1 MADGRNP
8 GFGDSDLRVA
18 GLMRTGSHAVRI
30 LLVLLLLVLAG
41 CAGRAPSPPDVSAA
55 YVPGTHVVQREETLY
70 RIATRHGLDWRD
82 VARRNGIGPPYLIY
96 PGQRLRLTGATP
108 LAGTASPASVASA
121 PATAPTA
128 SAPPSR
134 YQPPPPPVRGSVS
147 PPTSAPAQASTPSRP
162 SSAGTVS
169 AVAGAAPQWQ
179 WPADGPIVRPF
190 SNSSVT
196 RRGIAIGGR
205 RGDNVRAAAAGEVVY
220 AGSGLVG
227 YGRLIILKHDAR
239 FISAYGHNEALLVRE
254 GDRVVAGQQ
263 IAQLGASGADSPMLH
278 FEIRVDGTP
287 VDPTRYLPRR

>member
-1 MADGRNP
+1 MQ
-8 GFGDSDLRVA
+8 A
-18 GLMRTGSHAVRI
+18 GSRAKSI
-30 LLVLLLLVLAG
+30 LPVLLLVMLAG
-41 CAGRAPSPPDVSAA
+41 CASRAPSPPAVAA
-55 YVPGTHVVQREETLY
+55 HVPGTHVVQREETLY

-96 PGQRLRLTGATP
+96 PGQRLRLTGAAALDP
-108 LAGTASPASVASA
+108 QAALPERAA
-121 PATAPTA
+121 
-128 SAPPSR
+128 APPPVAAPPTPH
-134 YQPPPPPVRGSVS
+134 QPPPPPIPGRSVS
-147 PPTSAPAQASTPSRP
+147 PPPSGTAAQAATRTQPPP
-162 SSAGTVS
+162 SSATAPAGS
-169 AVAGAAPQWQ
+169 GAAPRWQ

-205 RGDNVRAAAAGEVVY
+205 RGDDVRAAAAGEVVY

-227 YGRLIILKHDAR
+227 YGRLIIIKHDAR

-254 GDRVVAGQQ
+254 GERVAAGQS

>member
-1 MADGRNP
+1 MQ
-8 GFGDSDLRVA
+8 A
-18 GLMRTGSHAVRI
+18 GSRATRI
-30 LLVLLLLVLAG
+30 LPVLLLLMLAG
-41 CAGRAPSPPDVSAA
+41 CASRAPSPPAVAA

-96 PGQRLRLTGATP
+96 PGQRLRLAGAAALDPRTAQAATP
-108 LAGTASPASVASA
+108 PPV
-121 PATAPTA
+121 TAPPT
-128 SAPPSR
+128 P
-134 YQPPPPPVRGSVS
+134 YQPPPPPVPGRSV
-147 PPTSAPAQASTPSRP
+147 APAPSGTAAQAATRTQPPP
-162 SSAGTVS
+162 SSAVAPAPAG
-169 AVAGAAPQWQ
+169 AGAAPRWQ

-205 RGDNVRAAAAGEVVY
+205 RGDDVRAAAAGEIVY

-227 YGRLIILKHDAR
+227 YGRLIIIKHDAR

-254 GDRVVAGQQ
+254 GERVAAGQR

>member
-1 MADGRNP
+1 MQ
-8 GFGDSDLRVA
+8 
-18 GLMRTGSHAVRI
+18 TGSQAARI

-41 CAGRAPSPPDVSAA
+41 CAARAPSPSDVRAA
-55 YVPGTHVVQREETLY
+55 HVPGTHVVQREETLY
-70 RIATRHGLDWRD
+70 RIATRHGLEWRD

-96 PGQRLRLTGATP
+96 PGQRLRLSGATP
-108 LAGTASPASVASA
+108 LAGTASPASVAP
-121 PATAPTA
+121 PAATTPAA
-128 SAPPSR
+128 STPPSP
-134 YQPPPPPVRGSVS
+134 YQPPPPPVRGRSVS

-162 SSAGTVS
+162 ASAGTVS

-254 GDRVVAGQQ
+254 GERVAAGQK

>member
-1 MADGRNP
+1 MQ
-8 GFGDSDLRVA
+8 A
-18 GLMRTGSHAVRI
+18 GSRATRLLPVL
-30 LLVLLLLVLAG
+30 LLVLLAG
-41 CAGRAPSPPDVSAA
+41 CASRAPSPSGVPA

-96 PGQRLRLTGATP
+96 PGQRLRLSGAATLDPQTVRPAPAAAPPIAATP
-108 LAGTASPASVASA
+108 PSP
-121 PATAPTA
+121 
-128 SAPPSR
+128 
-134 YQPPPPPVRGSVS
+134 YQPPPPPVRGRSVS
-147 PPTSAPAQASTPSRP
+147 SPPPGAADPVATRTQPPPPSATAPAGTGATPR
-162 SSAGTVS
+162 
-169 AVAGAAPQWQ
+169 WQ

-205 RGDNVRAAAAGEVVY
+205 RGDDVRAAAAGEVVY

-227 YGRLIILKHDAR
+227 YGRLIIIKHDAR

-254 GDRVVAGQQ
+254 GERVAAGQS

>member
-1 MADGRNP
+1 MQ
-8 GFGDSDLRVA
+8 A
-18 GLMRTGSHAVRI
+18 GSRATRI
-30 LLVLLLLVLAG
+30 LPVLLLALLAG
-41 CAGRAPSPPDVSAA
+41 CASRAPGPSGVAA

-96 PGQRLRLTGATP
+96 PGQRLRLSGAAALDRQT
-108 LAGTASPASVASA
+108 VRSA
-121 PATAPTA
+121 PAA
-128 SAPPSR
+128 APPTVATPPSP
-134 YQPPPPPVRGSVS
+134 YQPPPPPVRGRSVS
-147 PPTSAPAQASTPSRP
+147 PPPAGAADQAATRTQTPP
-162 SSAGTVS
+162 SSATAPAGT
-169 AVAGAAPQWQ
+169 GATPRWQ

-205 RGDNVRAAAAGEVVY
+205 RGDDVRAAAAGEVVY

-227 YGRLIILKHDAR
+227 YGRLIIIKHDAR

-254 GDRVVAGQQ
+254 GERVAAGQS